1 MRKIDV
7 RPTLPLILSIALGT
21 AAVLMVRNYITG
33 EKQAMKKDL
42 EPVRIVVAR
51 RNIPANEP
59 LEVEWVAA
67 RAVPKK
73 FVHANAI
80 YPEEVDLIISRELVY
95 PIRAGDPILW
105 MDFKGGERYRGFST
119 MIKESERAMTV
130 RVDEMSTIAGL
141 IQPGDHIDM
150 LGTFKR
156 TSDSRDS
163 RDSRNELE
171 TTITLLQNVVVLA
184 IGQITSARSGMR
196 KDRSAS
202 GMLTILVTPEE
213 AALLIHAQRVGKLYN
228 VLRNPEDIETFEN
241 LPKITFA
248 DILQP
253 RVREEIQTA
262 RDSRILVIRGVDKR
276 HERVE

>member
-95 PIRAGDPILW
+95 PVRAGDPILW

-156 TSDSRDS
+156 TSDS

-262 RDSRILVIRGVDKR
+262 RDSRILVIRGVEKK

>member
-7 RPTLPLILSIALGT
+7 RPTLPLILSIALGA

-33 EKQAMKKDL
+33 EKQAMKKGL

-67 RAVPKK
+67 RPVPKK

-119 MIKESERAMTV
+119 MIKEGERAMTV
-130 RVDEMSTIAGL
+130 RVDETSSIAGL
-141 IQPGDHIDM
+141 IQPGDHIDI

-156 TSDSRDS
+156 ISESKDL
-163 RDSRNELE
+163 RNEPE

-196 KDRSAS
+196 TDRSES

-228 VLRNPEDIETFEN
+228 VLRNPEDIESFEN
-241 LPKITFA
+241 LPKITFS

-253 RVREEIQTA
+253 KVREEIQTA
-262 RDSRILVIRGVDKR
+262 RDSRILVIRGVEKK

>member
-33 EKQAMKKDL
+33 EKKAMKKGL

-67 RAVPKK
+67 RPVPKK

-80 YPEEVDLIISRELVY
+80 YPEEVDLIIGRELVY
-95 PIRAGDPILW
+95 PVRAGDPILW

-119 MIKESERAMTV
+119 MIKEGERAMTV
-130 RVDEMSTIAGL
+130 RVDETSMIAGL
-141 IQPGDHIDM
+141 IQPGDHIDI

-156 TSDSRDS
+156 ISE
-163 RDSRNELE
+163 SRNEPE

-196 KDRSAS
+196 KDRTSS

-262 RDSRILVIRGVDKR
+262 RGSRVLVIRGVEKK

>member
-7 RPTLPLILSIALGT
+7 RPTLPLILSIALGA

-33 EKQAMKKDL
+33 EKQAMKKGL

-67 RAVPKK
+67 RPVPKK

-119 MIKESERAMTV
+119 MIKEGERAMTV
-130 RVDEMSTIAGL
+130 RVDETSSIAGL
-141 IQPGDHIDM
+141 IQPGDHIDI

-156 TSDSRDS
+156 ILESRDLK
-163 RDSRNELE
+163 NEPE

-184 IGQITSARSGMR
+184 IGQITSARSGMST
-196 KDRSAS
+196 DRSES

-241 LPKITFA
+241 LPKITFS

-253 RVREEIQTA
+253 KVREEIQTA
-262 RDSRILVIRGVDKR
+262 RDSRILVIRGSDKK

>member
-163 RDSRNELE
+163 RNEVE

-184 IGQITSARSGMR
+184 TGQITSARSGMR

-262 RDSRILVIRGVDKR
+262 RDSRILVIRGVEKR

>member
-33 EKQAMKKDL
+33 EKKAMKKGL

-51 RNIPANEP
+51 RNIAANEP

-67 RAVPKK
+67 RPVPKK

-80 YPEEVDLIISRELVY
+80 YPEEVDLIIGRELVY
-95 PIRAGDPILW
+95 PVRAGDPILW

-119 MIKESERAMTV
+119 MIKEGERAMTV
-130 RVDEMSTIAGL
+130 RVDETSTIAGL
-141 IQPGDHIDM
+141 IQPGDHIDI

-156 TSDSRDS
+156 TADSRS
-163 RDSRNELE
+163 EPE

-184 IGQITSARSGMR
+184 IGQVTSARSGMR
-196 KDRSAS
+196 KDRSSS

-213 AALLIHAQRVGKLYN
+213 ASLLIHAQRVGKLYN

-262 RDSRILVIRGVDKR
+262 RDSRILVIRGVEKK

>member
-33 EKQAMKKDL
+33 EQKAMKKGL

-67 RAVPKK
+67 RPVPKK

-95 PIRAGDPILW
+95 PVRAGDPILW

-119 MIKESERAMTV
+119 MIKEGERAMTI
-130 RVDEMSTIAGL
+130 RVDETSTIAGL
-141 IQPGDHIDM
+141 IQPGDHIDI

-156 TSDSRDS
+156 TSDA
-163 RDSRNELE
+163 RNEPE

-196 KDRSAS
+196 KDRSSS

-262 RDSRILVIRGVDKR
+262 RDSRVLVIRGVDKK

>member
-33 EKQAMKKDL
+33 EKKAMKKGL

-67 RAVPKK
+67 RPVPKK

-156 TSDSRDS
+156 TSE
-163 RDSRNELE
+163 SRNEPE

-262 RDSRILVIRGVDKR
+262 RDSRILVIRGVDKKR
-276 HERVE
+276 ERVE

>member
-7 RPTLPLILSIALGT
+7 RPTLPLILSIALGA

-33 EKQAMKKDL
+33 EKQAMKKGL

-67 RAVPKK
+67 RPVPKK

-80 YPEEVDLIISRELVY
+80 YPEEVDLIIGRELVY

-119 MIKESERAMTV
+119 MVKEGERAMTV
-130 RVDEMSTIAGL
+130 RVDETSSIAGL
-141 IQPGDHIDM
+141 IQPGDHIDI

-156 TSDSRDS
+156 TSES
-163 RDSRNELE
+163 RDSRNEPE

-196 KDRSAS
+196 KDRSSS

-262 RDSRILVIRGVDKR
+262 RDSRVLVIRGIDKK

>member
-33 EKQAMKKDL
+33 EKKAMKKGL

-67 RAVPKK
+67 RPVPTK

-95 PIRAGDPILW
+95 PVRAGDPILW

-163 RDSRNELE
+163 RNELE

-184 IGQITSARSGMR
+184 TGQITSARSGMR

-262 RDSRILVIRGVDKR
+262 RDSRILVIRGVEKR

>member
-33 EKQAMKKDL
+33 ERKAMKKGL

-51 RNIPANEP
+51 RNIPSNEP

-67 RAVPKK
+67 RPVPKK

-80 YPEEVDLIISRELVY
+80 YPEEVDLVIGRELVY
-95 PIRAGDPILW
+95 PVRAGDPILW

-119 MIKESERAMTV
+119 MIKEGERAMTI
-130 RVDEMSTIAGL
+130 RVEETSTIAGL
-141 IQPGDHIDM
+141 IQPGDHIDI
-150 LGTFKR
+150 LGSFR
-156 TSDSRDS
+156 PVSDGKS
-163 RDSRNELE
+163 EAE
-171 TTITLLQNVVVLA
+171 TTITLLQNVVILA
-184 IGQITSARSGMR
+184 LGQITSARSGMR
-196 KDRSAS
+196 HDRAS
-202 GMLTILVTPEE
+202 SSMLTILVTPEE

-241 LPKITFA
+241 LPKITFT

-262 RDSRILVIRGVDKR
+262 RDSRVLVIRGIDKKR
-276 HERVE
+276 ERVE

>member
-33 EKQAMKKDL
+33 ENNAMNKGL

-67 RAVPKK
+67 RPVPKK

-163 RDSRNELE
+163 RNEME

-213 AALLIHAQRVGKLYN
+213 AALLIHAQRVGKLHN

-262 RDSRILVIRGVDKR
+262 RDSRVLVIRGVEKK

>member
-7 RPTLPLILSIALGT
+7 RPTLPLILSIALGA

-163 RDSRNELE
+163 RNEVE

-184 IGQITSARSGMR
+184 TGQITSARSGMR

>member
-7 RPTLPLILSIALGT
+7 RPTLPLILSIALGA

-33 EKQAMKKDL
+33 EKKAMKKGL

-163 RDSRNELE
+163 RNELE

-184 IGQITSARSGMR
+184 TGQITSARSGMR

-262 RDSRILVIRGVDKR
+262 RDSRILVIRGVEKR

>member
-33 EKQAMKKDL
+33 EQKAMKKGL

-67 RAVPKK
+67 RPVPQK

-80 YPEEVDLIISRELVY
+80 YPEEVDLIIGRELVY
-95 PIRAGDPILW
+95 PVRAGDPILW

-119 MIKESERAMTV
+119 MIKEGERAMTV
-130 RVDEMSTIAGL
+130 RVDETSAIAGL
-141 IQPGDHIDM
+141 IQPGDHIDI

-156 TSDSRDS
+156 TSDT
-163 RDSRNELE
+163 RNSEPE

-184 IGQITSARSGMR
+184 TGQITSARSGMAR
-196 KDRSAS
+196 ERGAS

-213 AALLIHAQRVGKLYN
+213 AALLIHAQRVGRLYN
-228 VLRNPEDIETFEN
+228 VLRNPEDIESFEN

-262 RDSRILVIRGVDKR
+262 RDSRVLVIRGVEKK

>member
-33 EKQAMKKDL
+33 ENNAMNKGL

-95 PIRAGDPILW
+95 PVRAGDPILW

-163 RDSRNELE
+163 RNEME

-262 RDSRILVIRGVDKR
+262 RDSRILVIRGVEKK

>member
-33 EKQAMKKDL
+33 ERKAMKKGL

-67 RAVPKK
+67 RPVPKK

-80 YPEEVDLIISRELVY
+80 YPEEVDLIIGRELVY
-95 PIRAGDPILW
+95 PTRAGDPILW

-119 MIKESERAMTV
+119 MIKEGERALTIKA
-130 RVDEMSTIAGL
+130 EETSTIAGL
-141 IQPGDHIDM
+141 IQPGDHIDI
-150 LGTFKR
+150 LGSFRPVSEGKA
-156 TSDSRDS
+156 
-163 RDSRNELE
+163 EME
-171 TTITLLQNVVVLA
+171 TTITLLQNVVILA
-184 IGQITSARSGMR
+184 LGQVTSARSGMR
-196 KDRSAS
+196 HDRTSS
-202 GMLTILVTPEE
+202 SMLTILVTPEE

-241 LPKITFA
+241 LPKITFT

-262 RDSRILVIRGVDKR
+262 RDSRVLVIRGIDKKR
-276 HERVE
+276 ERVE

>member
-163 RDSRNELE
+163 RNELE

-184 IGQITSARSGMR
+184 TGQITSARSGMR

-262 RDSRILVIRGVDKR
+262 RDSRILVIRGVEKR

>member
-7 RPTLPLILSIALGT
+7 RPTLPLILSIALGA

-33 EKQAMKKDL
+33 EKQAMNKGL

-67 RAVPKK
+67 RPVPKK

-80 YPEEVDLIISRELVY
+80 YPEEVDLIIGRELIY

-119 MIKESERAMTV
+119 MIKEGERAMTV
-130 RVDEMSTIAGL
+130 RVDETSSIAGL
-141 IQPGDHIDM
+141 IQPGDHIDI

-156 TSDSRDS
+156 IAAGSM
-163 RDSRNELE
+163 DSRNEPE

-184 IGQITSARSGMR
+184 VGQITSARSGMR
-196 KDRSAS
+196 TDRSEY

-253 RVREEIQTA
+253 KVREEIQTA
-262 RDSRILVIRGVDKR
+262 RDSRVLVIRGVEKR
-276 HERVE
+276 RERVE

>member
-7 RPTLPLILSIALGT
+7 RPTLPLILSIALGA

-33 EKQAMKKDL
+33 EKQAMKKGL

-67 RAVPKK
+67 RPVPKK
-73 FVHANAI
+73 FVHANSI

-119 MIKESERAMTV
+119 MIKEGERAMTV
-130 RVDEMSTIAGL
+130 RVDETSSIAGL
-141 IQPGDHIDM
+141 IQPGDHIDI

-156 TSDSRDS
+156 ISESRDLK
-163 RDSRNELE
+163 NEPE

-184 IGQITSARSGMR
+184 IGQITSARSGMST
-196 KDRSAS
+196 DRSES

-213 AALLIHAQRVGKLYN
+213 GALLIHAQRVGKLHN

-241 LPKITFA
+241 LPKITFS

-253 RVREEIQTA
+253 KVREEIQTA
-262 RDSRILVIRGVDKR
+262 RDSRILVIRGSDKK

>member
-1 MRKIDV
+1 MRKIDF

-33 EKQAMKKDL
+33 EKKAMKKGL

-67 RAVPKK
+67 RPVPKK

-80 YPEEVDLIISRELVY
+80 YPEEVDLIIGRELVY

-119 MIKESERAMTV
+119 MIKEGERAMTV
-130 RVDEMSTIAGL
+130 RVDETSSIAGL
-141 IQPGDHIDM
+141 IQPGDHIDI

-156 TSDSRDS
+156 IAGSM
-163 RDSRNELE
+163 DSRNEPE

-184 IGQITSARSGMR
+184 VGQITSARSGMR
-196 KDRSAS
+196 TDQSAA

-262 RDSRILVIRGVDKR
+262 RDSRVLVIRGVEKK

>member
-33 EKQAMKKDL
+33 ENNAMNKGL

-163 RDSRNELE
+163 RNEME

>member
-33 EKQAMKKDL
+33 EKQAMKKGL

-67 RAVPKK
+67 RPVPKK

-80 YPEEVDLIISRELVY
+80 YPEEVDLIIGRELVY
-95 PIRAGDPILW
+95 PVRAGDPILW

-156 TSDSRDS
+156 TSDS

-241 LPKITFA
+241 LPKITFS

-253 RVREEIQTA
+253 KVREEIQTA
-262 RDSRILVIRGVDKR
+262 RDNRILVIRGVDKR